1 VRTTDFF
8 NELRNALENLY
19 SSGEAS
25 AMARMLREARIT
37 ANELPETLPDH
48 LENRLNEDRERLL
61 KGEPLQYLL
70 GESWFYGNRFH
81 VGTGVLIPRPET
93 EELVDWMLKDLD
105 PSASKRILDI
115 GTGSGCIAVTLKK
128 YRPSAWVSAIDIS
141 ETALSF
147 ARRNAEALHTE
158 IEIRLSDIGDRNSW
172 QDLPDY
178 DLIVSNPPYIPV
190 NEAQLLHC
198 NVTEYEPH
206 TALFVPENDPLF
218 FYRLIAAFAEKKATP
233 TGSIYLEVHQH
244 FAEETRVLFLNQ
256 WKDVELKKDMSG
268 NWRMLRA
275 TRFR

>member
-1 VRTTDFF
+1 
-8 NELRNALENLY
+8 
-19 SSGEAS
+19 
-25 AMARMLREARIT
+25 MARMLREARI
-37 ANELPETLPDH
+37 NSSELPVILSGH
-48 LENRLNEDRERLL
+48 LENTLDDDRERLL

-70 GESWFYGNRFH
+70 GESWFFGNRFH
-81 VGTGVLIPRPET
+81 VGPGVLIPRPET

-147 ARRNAEALHTE
+147 ARRNGEALHTE
-158 IEIRLSDIGDRNSW
+158 IEFRLSDIRDWNSW

-190 NEAQLLHC
+190 NEAQLLHR

-233 TGSIYLEVHQH
+233 TGSIYLEIHQQ
-244 FAEETRVLFLNQ
+244 FAEETRALFTDR
-256 WKDVELKKDMSG
+256 WKDVELKRDISG
-268 NWRMLRA
+268 NWRMLRV